1 MKVVK
6 VRARFHWG
14 FVLRQPLY
22 TATQPSTKYPA
33 LTSIIG
39 ALSYGLTKLKALP
52 ETVVSA
58 SDIYSTS
65 IEFLKLCSW
74 ITYSLELPS
83 PIMGVFETRDINR
96 ILTVLGIR
104 RQNIY
109 PGSPY
114 LWAIQSH
121 GKIYLPGAPIEV
133 SIFTDEEA
141 LDMVTKSAWLMVR
154 LGSRESPISIDEVK
168 MLNVKETTE
177 KEVVTR
183 FITPSELVKVI
194 KGIYDEI
201 DLPYPN
207 IDWYNL
213 TKIKDPRKYLRKFV
227 IPREPIK
234 VKVEQGSRVI
244 VDDENDYYVIPVKT
258 W

>member
-1 MKVVK
+1 VKVVK

-14 FVLRQPLY
+14 FILRQPLY
-22 TATQPSTKYPA
+22 TAAQPSTKYPA

-39 ALSYGLTKLKALP
+39 ALSYGLTKIKTLP
-52 ETVVSA
+52 ETMMSA
-58 SDIYSTS
+58 SDIYSAS

-83 PIMGVFETRDINR
+83 PFIGVVETRDINR
-96 ILTVLGIR
+96 ILTILGIR

-121 GKIYLPGAPIEV
+121 GKIYLPGTSIEI
-133 SIFTDEEA
+133 SIFTNEEA
-141 LDMVTKSAWLMVR
+141 LDTVTKSAWLMVR

-168 MLNVKETTE
+168 TLDVKETDG

-183 FITPSELVKVI
+183 FMTPSELIKVVK
-194 KGIYDEI
+194 GLYDEI
-201 DLPYPN
+201 DLPYPSV
-207 IDWYNL
+207 DWYNL
-213 TKIKDPRKYLRKFV
+213 TKVKDPREYLRKFV
-227 IPREPIK
+227 IPKEPIK
-234 VKVEQGSRVI
+234 VMIKQGSRI
-244 VDDENDYYVIPVKT
+244 LVDDEDDYYVIPVKA